1 MKKVFHSLV
10 ILSLFTPCVSAG
22 FKDSSTITVKGFYLG
37 MEQSEVKKIYGQ
49 FKKDKIASH
58 LNFEKE
64 NYRDLIMVD
73 NEFSSM
79 SNKIEVAYDEN
90 YKATGITFQYKTVP
104 ILFDNGKLDTEEFVK
119 KFVEEYKLPKMKF
132 EDMGMVKIH
141 SVIIDKLKI
150 KVSIDD
156 YKNIRLQKVKE

>member
-1 MKKVFHSLV
+1 MKKAFLCLV
-10 ILSLFTPCVSAG
+10 IFSLFIPTAFAVS
-22 FKDSSTITVKGFYLG
+22 KDSTTTTVKGFYVG
-37 MEQSEVKKIYGQ
+37 MERSEVKKIYEQ

-104 ILFDNGKLDTEEFVK
+104 ILFESGKLGAEEFVK
-119 KFVEEYKLPKMKF
+119 KFVEEYKLPEMKY
-132 EDMGMVKIH
+132 EDMGMFKMW
-141 SVIIDKLKI
+141 SVILDTLKI

-156 YKNIRLQKVKE
+156 YKNIRIQKVKK